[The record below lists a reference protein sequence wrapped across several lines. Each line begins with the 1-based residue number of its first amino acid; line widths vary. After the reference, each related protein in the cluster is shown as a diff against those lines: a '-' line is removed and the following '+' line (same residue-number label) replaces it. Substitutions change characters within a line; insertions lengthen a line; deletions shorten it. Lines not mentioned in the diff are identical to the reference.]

1 MSEAGDEREAFFQ
14 QAERMQQVLDLAR
27 EVNSTGALQD
37 LLLACFGGLA
47 RALPY
52 DEAFLAIDEGE
63 HLRAFFVSRG
73 QEGLVE
79 AVLTRADTPLTTRVL
94 ERDEHLLI
102 GDLTDR
108 RTVEEFP
115 SKVYSATPGEEA
127 TPNMRSCLCVPVH
140 ADPVRGVLSVQCKDP
155 GVYERGELEHLATLA
170 ELIGVAFKRVRWQ
183 HRDAIRAD
191 LAGAGQHTAD
201 AERFFEVLL
210 EKTAERWG
218 VEGGLLLE
226 LADDAFLA
234 RARLPASAEP
244 LSELEVVPRES
255 LSWARDGV
263 RVLAAAA
270 LPDALKGEFAAE
282 GHVLAF
288 VLSVDSLCCVMLL
301 GGRPFTRW
309 DLEQSTFLC
318 EEIRPHLENLVLY
331 RKLAEEAIRDPLTG
345 AFNRRY
351 FMLEASEAIARAR
364 RYEEFFGLLVVD
376 LRHFSEVN
384 NRFGHQVGDRVL
396 SRVAASLRASLRA
409 TDQLFRVGGDEF
421 VLLLPHVSQ
430 EAALTAAQRYAVALR
445 SDEELRRYDVSANI
459 GCAVYPMDGED
470 IDDLLEVGDRRM
482 YAAKAAGV
490 DVAERIED

>member
-1 MSEAGDEREAFFQ
+1 MGEAGSEEEAFLR

-27 EVNSTGALQD
+27 EVNSTGALRD

-63 HLRAFFVSRG
+63 HLRAFFVVHG
-73 QEGLVE
+73 QEGLTETVFGRE
-79 AVLTRADTPLTTRVL
+79 DTPLTTRVL

-102 GDLTDR
+102 GDLTDQH
-108 RTVEEFP
+108 TLEEFP
-115 SKVYSATPGEEA
+115 SKVYVATPGQEESA
-127 TPNMRSCLCVPVH
+127 VMRSCLLVPVR
-140 ADPVRGVLSVQCKDP
+140 ADPVRGVLSVQCKEAS
-155 GVYERGELEHLATLA
+155 VYERGELEHLATLA

-191 LAGAGQHTAD
+191 LAEAGQHTSD
-201 AERFFEVLL
+201 ATRFFEVLL
-210 EKTAERWG
+210 GKTTERWG
-218 VEGGLLLE
+218 VEGGVLLE
-226 LADDAFLA
+226 LTDDVLTT
-234 RARLPASAEP
+234 RVELPADPSAQERAVLP
-244 LSELEVVPRES
+244 RSSLAWAEDGARVIAADELPPGLRET
-255 LSWARDGV
+255 
-263 RVLAAAA
+263 
-270 LPDALKGEFAAE
+270 FAAD
-282 GHVLAF
+282 GDVLAF
-288 VLSVDSLCCVMLL
+288 VLTVDSLCCVMLL
-301 GGRPFTRW
+301 GGRRFTRW

-318 EEIRPHLENLVLY
+318 DEVRPHLENLVLY

-351 FMLEASEAIARAR
+351 FMLEASEAIASAR
-364 RYEEFFGLLVVD
+364 RYDEFFGLLVID
-376 LRHFSEVN
+376 LRRFSEVN

-396 SRVAASLRASLRA
+396 SRVAAALRASLRA

-430 EAALTAAQRYAVALR
+430 GSALTAAHRYAAALR
-445 SDEELRRYDVSANI
+445 SDEELARYDVSANI
-459 GCAVYPMDGED
+459 GCAVYPADGEN

-490 DVAERIED
+490 DVAEPTDD